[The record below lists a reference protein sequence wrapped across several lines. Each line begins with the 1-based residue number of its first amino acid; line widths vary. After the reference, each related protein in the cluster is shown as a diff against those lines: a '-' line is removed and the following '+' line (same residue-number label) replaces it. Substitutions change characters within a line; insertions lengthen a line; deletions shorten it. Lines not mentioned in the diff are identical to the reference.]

1 MVIKTVMVVGAGL
14 MGSGISQVAA
24 QAGYN
29 VVMNDVKN
37 ELVEKGLNAITKNLD
52 SQIKKEKITTT
63 DKGSILSR
71 ISKSVSIDDAK
82 KVDFVI
88 EAAFENFEVKKI
100 IFASSDE

>member
-37 ELVEKGLNAITKNLD
+37 ELVAKGLNAITKNLD

-88 EAAFENFEVKKI
+88 EAAFATSDVKQI
-100 IFASSDE
+100 IF